1 MPDRFFP
8 YIDRLSRAF
17 SLADCQRQCDL
28 EDKFVCRSVNFE
40 TLVRDCALSSD
51 DLVSMPPE
59 ALVPRHNSIYSEK
72 GTCEQGKRIF
82 VYSFI
87 YKRKV
92 ICIYHFQGFLQNDD
106 G

>member
-51 DLVSMPPE
+51 DLISMSPE
-59 ALVPRHNSIYSEK
+59 ALTTRTSSIYSEK
-72 GTCEQGKRIF
+72 GTCEQGI
-82 VYSFI
+82 SFNSM
-87 YKRKV
+87 V
-92 ICIYHFQGFLQNDD
+92 VQLHS
-106 G
+106 